1 MKIVQMSMLTLT
13 ITAGMFSAR
22 LPAHHSFAAEF
33 DHNKPVTLEGLVTK
47 VEWYNPHTRLYLD
60 VTDASGN
67 VVKWELEMASPNS
80 LMRLGWSRHTL
91 QGGEKVTVKGFLA
104 KDGSN
109 LANAASV
116 VLADGKL
123 VLSAGSS
130 AGDNPT
136 Y

>member
-1 MKIVQMSMLTLT
+1 MKIVEMSMLTLAAA
-13 ITAGMFSAR
+13 AGLLSMPV
-22 LPAHHSFAAEF
+22 LAHHSFAAEF
-33 DHNKPVTLEGLVTK
+33 DHNKPVTLEGIVTK
-47 VEWYNPHTRLYLD
+47 VEWYNPHTRLYMD

-67 VVKWELEMASPNS
+67 VVKWELEMASPNT

-104 KDGSN
+104 KDGAN

-116 VLADGKL
+116 VLADGKS

-130 AGDNPT
+130 SGDNPT

>member
-1 MKIVQMSMLTLT
+1 MKIGQMSMLTLA
-13 ITAGMFSAR
+13 TAAGLFSMPV
-22 LPAHHSFAAEF
+22 LAHHSFAAEF
-33 DHNKPVTLEGLVTK
+33 DHNKPVTLEGVVTK

-60 VTDASGN
+60 VTDASGA
-67 VVKWELEMASPNS
+67 VVHWELEMASPNT

-91 QGGEKVTVKGFLA
+91 QGGEKVTVKGYLA
-104 KDGSN
+104 KDGAN

-116 VLADGKL
+116 VLADGKS

-130 AGDNPT
+130 SGDNPT

>member
-1 MKIVQMSMLTLT
+1 MKIFQMPMLTL
-13 ITAGMFSAR
+13 AAAASMFSMPV
-22 LPAHHSFAAEF
+22 LAHHSFAAEF
-33 DHNKPVTLEGLVTK
+33 DHNKPVTLEGVVTK
-47 VEWYNPHTRLYLD
+47 VEWYNPHTRLYMD
-60 VTDASGN
+60 VTDVSGS
-67 VVKWELEMASPNS
+67 VVKWELEMASPNT

-104 KDGSN
+104 KDGAN

-116 VLADGKL
+116 VLADGKS

-130 AGDNPT
+130 AGDAAT